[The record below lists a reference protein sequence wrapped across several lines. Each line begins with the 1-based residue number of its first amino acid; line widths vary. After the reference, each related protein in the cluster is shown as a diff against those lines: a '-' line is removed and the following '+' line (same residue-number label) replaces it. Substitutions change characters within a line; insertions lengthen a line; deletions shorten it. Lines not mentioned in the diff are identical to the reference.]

1 MDPKR
6 IIVYAILLAAVA
18 GSAHK
23 VMPLLDTV
31 STNLVSLIGMFLVVG
46 LLALAVARV
55 LRS

>member
-6 IIVYAILLAAVA
+6 IIVYAILFAAVVGGA
-18 GSAHK
+18 RK
-23 VMPLLDTV
+23 VMPLLDTI